1 MLNAEFLLFLV
12 FYARKNIDNMVKFSK
27 DLPINLIKNPL
38 CYIFTSV
45 MLKE

>member
-1 MLNAEFLLFLV
+1 MLNTELLLFFGFLCQ
-12 FYARKNIDNMVKFSK
+12 KNIDNMVKFSK